1 MRSCL
6 LKWAMNDARLLGA
19 KPDQSSSPARGRRS
33 RRFPFSASARY
44 GGARQSLVQG
54 TSCCGSCLGYRR
66 AWLYAH
72 WRLLGRVFC
81 PSRISRAWL
90 RRGRTRARAAVCH
103 PRAAHADGDR
113 AVGRVRLQT
122 TAWVLAAY
130 LTVSNVCLLSHELAP
145 LNQMIVAYRALLQIV
160 PQGSRLL
167 PVARWPMLAVT
178 MLFSTPALGRPS
190 TSTRSR
196 PTSSRD
202 LPVKQ

>member
-1 MRSCL
+1 
-6 LKWAMNDARLLGA
+6 
-19 KPDQSSSPARGRRS
+19 
-33 RRFPFSASARY
+33 
-44 GGARQSLVQG
+44 
-54 TSCCGSCLGYRR
+54 
-66 AWLYAH
+66 
-72 WRLLGRVFC
+72 
-81 PSRISRAWL
+81 
-90 RRGRTRARAAVCH
+90 
-103 PRAAHADGDR
+103 
-113 AVGRVRLQT
+113 VRLQT